1 MGTFAPSEVFQF
13 AIRIEENGER
23 FYRQMA
29 QKLDD
34 PEIKELFM
42 MLVDEEIIH
51 KRTFENMVSKI
62 ESYEPVENFPG
73 EYFAYLRAYADH
85 VIFNEKQLNEI
96 IASIDDKNS
105 ALDFAIRNEVAS
117 ISYYLDVKKL
127 VPEKQ
132 RSKIDKIID
141 EERRHFIKLSDMKS

>member
-1 MGTFAPSEVFQF
+1 MGMFAPSEVFQL
-13 AIRIEENGER
+13 AIRIEENGEK
-23 FYRQMA
+23 FYRHMA

-34 PEIKELFM
+34 PEIKELFT
-42 MLVDEEIIH
+42 MLVNEEIVH
-51 KRTFENMVSKI
+51 KRTFEAMVSKI
-62 ESYEPVENFPG
+62 ETYEPAENFP
-73 EYFAYLRAYADH
+73 EDYFAYLRAFADN
-85 VIFNEKQLNEI
+85 VIFDERKLDEI
-96 IASIDDKNS
+96 IASIDDKHS

-132 RSKIDKIID
+132 RGKIDRIID